1 MKTDFQKRIKDK
13 FLVELEAWLTED
25 LMYYYLT
32 GDKSV
37 ELEKLDHTFR
47 QTLLDRAWRQFPERL
62 ERIRKSRERKE
73 LLNKARV
80 KQFALLNQ

>member
-1 MKTDFQKRIKDK
+1 MKTDFQKRVKDK
-13 FLVELEAWLTED
+13 FLKELETWLTED

-37 ELEKLDHTFR
+37 DLEKLDHTFK
-47 QTLLDRAWRQFPERL
+47 QTLLDRAWKEFPQRL
-62 ERIRKSRERKE
+62 ERIRKSRERKK

-80 KQFALLNQ
+80 KQFVLLSK

>member
-1 MKTDFQKRIKDK
+1 
-13 FLVELEAWLTED
+13 
-25 LMYYYLT
+25 MYYYLT

-37 ELEKLDHTFR
+37 ELKKLDHTFR